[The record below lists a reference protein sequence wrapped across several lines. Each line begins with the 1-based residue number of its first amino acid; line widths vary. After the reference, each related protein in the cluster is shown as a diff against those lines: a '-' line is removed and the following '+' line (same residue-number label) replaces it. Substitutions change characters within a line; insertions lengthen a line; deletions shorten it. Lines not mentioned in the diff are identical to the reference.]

1 MRRSTLVLVLLVF
14 VIGRSFAANI
24 TIPTYNLLTRGA
36 LEGGLFVLRTQADV
50 DVQFG
55 GGFKF
60 GGELSLSI
68 DTMSLEE
75 PSTPG
80 TVYDQSVIRAALNER
95 LRLKSASV
103 VVRDLFGTP
112 LRARYFIGEYARI
125 LTGDLFPNQFG
136 TDIIAT
142 DFRGLLA
149 FPDGVVYD
157 GIHALDGTGLALVA
171 DAIAPWL
178 YLEGAVYQ
186 DAYLGLGYYSAD
198 LRAAFNT
205 PTFKAELFGGASF
218 PVADFGIYRGGVL
231 LFYSTGQGG
240 EVLTQIG
247 VPRYAP
253 VTDGPLNIDD
263 LFFLF
268 EPRVRVGIVS
278 IVLTLFWHPEYY
290 VQAETNERGATDIIV
305 RFIAGDVQTNTLSGG
320 LENGIRLRPASTDDQ
335 LRIAVSPFLSINSS
349 GVVWD
354 FKTTFNVFPWD
365 LDELFE
371 AYVGIRTQF

>member
-1 MRRSTLVLVLLVF
+1 MRRLIFLLTLLGF
-14 VIGRSFAANI
+14 AAGAGFAANI

-80 TVYDQSVIRAALNER
+80 VDYDQSIIQAALNER

-112 LRARYFIGEYARI
+112 LSARYFIGEYARI
-125 LTGDLFPNQFG
+125 LNGDLFPDLFG
-136 TDIIAT
+136 TQIIAT

-149 FPDGVVYD
+149 FPEGVVYD
-157 GIHALDGTGLALVA
+157 GVHALDGTGLAIVA
-171 DAIAPWL
+171 DSLAPWL
-178 YLEGAVYQ
+178 YLEGAIYQ
-186 DAYLGLGYYSAD
+186 DAYLGLGYYSTD
-198 LRAAFNT
+198 IRAAFNT
-205 PTFKAELFGGASF
+205 PSFKAELFGGASF
-218 PVADFGIYRGGVL
+218 PIADFGIYRGGIL
-231 LFYSTGQGG
+231 LYYSTGQGG

-253 VTDGPLNIDD
+253 VSDGPLNIDD
-263 LFFLF
+263 FFFLF
-268 EPRVRVGIVS
+268 EPRVHVGILS

-305 RFIAGDVQTNTLSGG
+305 RFIAGDVQTNVVSGG
-320 LENGIRLRPASTDDQ
+320 LENGIRLRPASADDQ
-335 LRIAVSPFLSINSS
+335 LQIAVSPFLTINSS

-354 FKTTFNVFPWD
+354 FKTTFNVFPWN